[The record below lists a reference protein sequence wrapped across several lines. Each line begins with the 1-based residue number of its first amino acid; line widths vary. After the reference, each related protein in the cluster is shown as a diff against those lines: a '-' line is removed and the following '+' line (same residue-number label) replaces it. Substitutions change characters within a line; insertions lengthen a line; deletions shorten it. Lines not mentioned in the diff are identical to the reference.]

1 MSAAVA
7 TINLRARPEQKTLIE
22 RAADAIG
29 VNRTQFMLEASV
41 QRAES
46 VLADRSRFVLSDEKF
61 TEFVQA
67 LEAPLAK
74 PEAVRRLLARRTRWH
89 TE

>member
-7 TINLRARPEQKTLIE
+7 NINLRVRPEQKTLIE
-22 RAADAIG
+22 RAADTIG

-46 VLADRSRFVLSDEKF
+46 VLADRSRFVLSDDTF
-61 TEFVQA
+61 SEFVQA
-67 LEAPLAK
+67 LEAPLAR
-74 PEAVRRLLARRTRWH
+74 PEAVRRLLARRPRWD